1 MRSDIRAIVGLT
13 AVLACSACFH
23 ATIETGLPASSE
35 TITVPW
41 AHSFIYGLVPPN
53 TVSSASKC
61 KNGVAKVETQHS
73 FLNGLVG
80 LITFQLYTPM
90 QIDITCAS
98 SNRMASAAG
107 STTEPVIRA
116 KDGSLGAR
124 TAAVTE
130 AVALSQKLSQA
141 VYVTF

>member
-1 MRSDIRAIVGLT
+1 MRKGLRAFLGVT
-13 AVLACSACFH
+13 AVLVCSACFH

-35 TITVPW
+35 TISVPW
-41 AHSFIYGLVPPN
+41 AHGFVYGLVPPS

-73 FLNGLVG
+73 FLNMLAMFV
-80 LITFQLYTPM
+80 TFDLYSPI

-98 SNRMASAAG
+98 SNRMSSADA
-107 STTEPVIRA
+107 VIRA
-116 KDGSLGAR
+116 KGESLEAR
-124 TAAVTE
+124 TAAVAE

>member
-1 MRSDIRAIVGLT
+1 MRKGIRAFLGLT
-13 AVLACSACFH
+13 AVLVCSACWH

-35 TITVPW
+35 TISVPW

-73 FLNGLVG
+73 FLNGLVAA
-80 LITFQLYTPM
+80 ITFSLYTPM

-98 SNRMASAAG
+98 SNRMASA
-107 STTEPVIRA
+107 SEPTIRA
-116 KDGSLGAR
+116 KGESLEAR
-124 TAAVTE
+124 TAAVAE